1 MVTLILNRLLGFVML
16 LTVEF
21 ERLANIFKGW
31 FKKKEESSN
40 GWRFDNQG
48 WWCVYNSKTEMYLD
62 KYGWLKIFDTRSTVR
77 LTESEKMHIIEVAK
91 GPNSRLVYSRTDYEN
106 MWLIPVNGDSLDFS
120 NGIKVKR

>member
-1 MVTLILNRLLGFVML
+1 ML